1 MAGDRLAPSRVG
13 EEVVVS
19 TVRDWQDSV
28 HGDAGPS
35 RFAQPDAVVVLLD
48 GSESSRSALPVARRF
63 AELYEATLHV
73 LTVGPP
79 EDAGRVLEHLRLT
92 PEDVHGAILDRS
104 EHDPQEAISAVVK
117 TCAAPVVTISTH
129 CGSDDPEAI
138 MGQLAE
144 SVITE
149 AAAHVLLVPPDR
161 GREPW
166 DVRRVLLAHDG
177 SPSAD
182 AAIAPAADVA
192 RRAGADVIALHVAAR
207 KAPQSVEPGSLPAPR
222 YVDQP
227 QHEWPA
233 WANEFVQRM
242 MTLGA
247 SPAAV
252 NFKLLVTGG
261 QPGSEIAQFARDNG
275 ADLVIA
281 TWRGNWDE
289 EHAGTLKVIV
299 RRSGCPVLL
308 LSGSPQRIT

>member
-1 MAGDRLAPSRVG
+1 M
-13 EEVVVS
+13 S
-19 TVRDWQDSV
+19 TVMRDWQDPV
-28 HGDAGPS
+28 QGDLGPS
-35 RFAQPDAVVVLLD
+35 RLLQPDAVVVLLD
-48 GSESSRSALPVARRF
+48 GSEGSRSALPVARRF
-63 AELYEATLHV
+63 AELCEATLHV
-73 LTVGPP
+73 LSVGPP
-79 EDAGRVLEHLRLT
+79 AEAARVLEELKLT
-92 PEDVHGAILDRS
+92 PEDVHSAVLDRL
-104 EHDPQEAISAVVK
+104 EEDPQQAISSVVK
-117 TCAAPVVTISTH
+117 TCASPVIAISTH
-129 CGSDDPEAI
+129 SANDDPDAA

-144 SVITE
+144 SVIT
-149 AAAHVLLVPPDR
+149 ADAPQVLLVPPER

-166 DVRRVLLAHDG
+166 NVRRILLAHDG

-182 AAIAPAADVA
+182 AAIAPAADLA
-192 RRAGADVIALHVAAR
+192 KRAGADVIAIHVAAR
-207 KAPQSVEPGSLPAPR
+207 KAPHSVEPGSLPAPR

-227 QHEWPA
+227 QHEWPS

-242 MTLGA
+242 MALGA

-275 ADLVIA
+275 ADLVLA

-308 LSGSPQRIT
+308 LSGSHPRP

>member
-1 MAGDRLAPSRVG
+1 M
-13 EEVVVS
+13 
-19 TVRDWQDSV
+19 RDWQDSLS
-28 HGDAGPS
+28 GDTASS
-35 RFAQPDAVVVLLD
+35 RFLQPDAVVVLLD
-48 GSESSRSALPVARRF
+48 GSELSRSALPVARRL

-73 LTVGPP
+73 VSVGPP
-79 EDAGRVLEHLRLT
+79 AEEAVRVLEQLRLT
-92 PEDVHGAILDRS
+92 PEDVRGAILDRS
-104 EHDPQEAISAVVK
+104 EDAPQEAIFSVVK
-117 TCAAPVVTISTH
+117 TCAAPVVAISTH
-129 CGSDDPEAI
+129 SGNDDPEAI

-144 SVITE
+144 GVITGG
-149 AAAHVLLVPPDR
+149 ATQVLLVPPER

-166 DVRRVLLAHDG
+166 EVRRILLAHDG
-177 SPSAD
+177 SPTAD
-182 AAIAPAADVA
+182 AAIAPAADLA
-192 RRAGADVIALHVAAR
+192 KRAGADVIALHVAAR

-242 MTLGA
+242 MALGA

-261 QPGSEIAQFARDNG
+261 QPGSEIAQFARDNT

-308 LSGSPQRIT
+308 LSGSPQRST